1 MRPRRLST
9 GGGSF
14 VGSFVGALWTL
25 LFLPL
30 EGLGRASVGI
40 GYCCLVSTRWLC
52 SHLARSH
59 RGWLASGEKA
69 APPLL
74 FGTDQTESIE

>member
-40 GYCCLVSTRWLC
+40 GYCCPVPPVVSVAVGPG
-52 SHLARSH
+52 HAVA
-59 RGWLASGEKA
+59 GWRLE
-69 APPLL
+69 
-74 FGTDQTESIE
+74 